1 MPSKSNYA
9 DWDKDALIAH
19 IQKLEKR
26 KKYGLVWDEERTQ
39 EQFEAEARDALP
51 VLTEVADK
59 AIQGRPDQPTH
70 ILIEGDNYHALSV
83 LNYTHERAVDVIYID
98 PPYNTGNQ
106 SWKYNNKFV
115 ERDDAF
121 KHSKWLSFVSKR
133 LRLAKNL
140 LKDDGVMIIAIDDY
154 ELNPLGLLLNE
165 IFGEDNRLGIVVIE
179 NKPSGRT
186 TNTFFATSHEYYYF
200 YAKTPKAIAIAYWDL
215 SNEQKEEYR
224 YEDEVSHY
232 KWRDFLRT
240 GGFSTPEER
249 PNSFYPIYYDPSSK
263 KADIEHFP
271 NSVEILPVDT
281 KGNRRVWRRTRPS
294 FMLAWQKREI
304 QFVQNGDGTWKVQ
317 IKDRIKSGIKPR
329 TIWSSP
335 SYDAATHGTKL
346 LEQILKKPRTFDF
359 PKSVY
364 AVKDALD
371 ILTRDNQEALIVDFF
386 AGSGTTAHAVMELN
400 REDGGRRQ
408 CILVTNNENNIMT
421 EVCYPRVQRVM
432 QGYEF
437 TGSERTLLFE
447 EKFTLSGLKKSDE
460 ILVEYEQA
468 REENAGQFDE
478 LKGEFEDNT
487 LRLWGIKKIS
497 GRKDGLGGNLKY
509 YRTAFVPAEPTDAN
523 KELLTRRSVEMLCL
537 REDTF
542 DFVSETDLWKIYES
556 PARYTGILFDQSAI
570 PEFKEALRALAD
582 DKPISAYVFSLGDDN
597 FAPEFADLDGRVS
610 VRAIPEAILRVY
622 RRIFG

>member
-1 MPSKSNYA
+1 
-9 DWDKDALIAH
+9 
-19 IQKLEKR
+19 
-26 KKYGLVWDEERTQ
+26 
-39 EQFEAEARDALP
+39 
-51 VLTEVADK
+51 
-59 AIQGRPDQPTH
+59 
-70 ILIEGDNYHALSV
+70 
-83 LNYTHERAVDVIYID
+83 
-98 PPYNTGNQ
+98 
-106 SWKYNNKFV
+106 
-115 ERDDAF
+115 
-121 KHSKWLSFVSKR
+121 
-133 LRLAKNL
+133 
-140 LKDDGVMIIAIDDY
+140 
-154 ELNPLGLLLNE
+154 
-165 IFGEDNRLGIVVIE
+165 
-179 NKPSGRT
+179 
-186 TNTFFATSHEYYYF
+186 
-200 YAKTPKAIAIAYWDL
+200 
-215 SNEQKEEYR
+215 
-224 YEDEVSHY
+224 
-232 KWRDFLRT
+232 
-240 GGFSTPEER
+240 
-249 PNSFYPIYYDPSSK
+249 
-263 KADIEHFP
+263 
-271 NSVEILPVDT
+271 
-281 KGNRRVWRRTRPS
+281 
-294 FMLAWQKREI
+294 
-304 QFVQNGDGTWKVQ
+304 
-317 IKDRIKSGIKPR
+317 
-329 TIWSSP
+329 
-335 SYDAATHGTKL
+335 
-346 LEQILKKPRTFDF
+346 
-359 PKSVY
+359 
-364 AVKDALD
+364 
-371 ILTRDNQEALIVDFF
+371 
-386 AGSGTTAHAVMELN
+386 
-400 REDGGRRQ
+400 
-408 CILVTNNENNIMT
+408 
-421 EVCYPRVQRVM
+421 M